1 MFSLKEFTNISYLC
15 FKREQMIYAR

>member
-15 FKREQMIYAR
+15 FEREQMIYAR